1 MKSKERIIDM
11 HLQGYTQS
19 EIARQIGVS
28 RQRVNQVIKAHN
40 MELDI
45 LKAKA
50 ARRLADIVI
59 EENER
64 LKTFITKLVSDTP
77 ERLASSQLPKVAKEE
92 AEN

>member
-1 MKSKERIIDM
+1 MTSRDRIIDM
-11 HLQGYTQS
+11 YLQGYTQS
-19 EIARQIGVS
+19 EIARQVGVS

-40 MELDI
+40 MELDL

-64 LKTFITKLVSDTP
+64 LKAFITKLVSED
-77 ERLASSQLPKVAKEE
+77 E
-92 AEN
+92 

>member
-40 MELDI
+40 MEMDI

-50 ARRLADIVI
+50 VQRLADIVI
-59 EENER
+59 NENEKLR
-64 LKTFITKLVSDTP
+64 AFITA
-77 ERLASSQLPKVAKEE
+77 LASEDE
-92 AEN
+92 

>member
-1 MKSKERIIDM
+1 MTSREHIIDM
-11 HLQGYTQS
+11 YLQGYTQS

-40 MELDI
+40 MELDL

-50 ARRLADIVI
+50 TQRLADIVI

-64 LKTFITKLVSDTP
+64 LKAFITT
-77 ERLASSQLPKVAKEE
+77 LASEDE
-92 AEN
+92 

>member
-11 HLQGYTQS
+11 YLQGYTQS
-19 EIARQIGVS
+19 EIARQVGVS
-28 RQRVNQVIKAHN
+28 RQRVNQVIKAHS

-64 LKTFITKLVSDTP
+64 LKAFITKLVS
-77 ERLASSQLPKVAKEE
+77 EE

>member
-1 MKSKERIIDM
+1 MSRERIIDM
-11 HLQGYTQS
+11 YQQGYTQS

-40 MELDI
+40 MELDL

-64 LKTFITKLVSDTP
+64 LKAFITT
-77 ERLASSQLPKVAKEE
+77 LAGEGE
-92 AEN
+92 

>member
-1 MKSKERIIDM
+1 MTSREKIVDM
-11 HLQGYTQS
+11 YLQGYPQS

-40 MELDI
+40 MELDL

-59 EENER
+59 DENER
-64 LKTFITKLVSDTP
+64 LKAFLTKLVSKD
-77 ERLASSQLPKVAKEE
+77 E
-92 AEN
+92 

>member
-11 HLQGYTQS
+11 YLQGYTQS

-40 MELDI
+40 MELDL

-50 ARRLADIVI
+50 VQRLADIVI

-64 LKTFITKLVSDTP
+64 LKAFITKL
-77 ERLASSQLPKVAKEE
+77 AS
-92 AEN
+92 

>member
-11 HLQGYTQS
+11 YLQGYTQS
-19 EIARQIGVS
+19 EIARQVGVS

-64 LKTFITKLVSDTP
+64 LKAFITKLVS
-77 ERLASSQLPKVAKEE
+77 EE

>member
-1 MKSKERIIDM
+1 MLREATLRRGENVMSREHIIDM
-11 HLQGYTQS
+11 YLQGYTQS

-50 ARRLADIVI
+50 VQRLADVVI

-64 LKTFITKLVSDTP
+64 LKAFITKLVSKD
-77 ERLASSQLPKVAKEE
+77 E
-92 AEN
+92 

>member
-1 MKSKERIIDM
+1 MSRERIIDM
-11 HLQGYTQS
+11 YLQGYTQS
-19 EIARQIGVS
+19 EIARQVGVS

-64 LKTFITKLVSDTP
+64 LKAFITKLVS
-77 ERLASSQLPKVAKEE
+77 EE

>member
-40 MELDI
+40 MELDL

-64 LKTFITKLVSDTP
+64 LKAFITKLVSDTS